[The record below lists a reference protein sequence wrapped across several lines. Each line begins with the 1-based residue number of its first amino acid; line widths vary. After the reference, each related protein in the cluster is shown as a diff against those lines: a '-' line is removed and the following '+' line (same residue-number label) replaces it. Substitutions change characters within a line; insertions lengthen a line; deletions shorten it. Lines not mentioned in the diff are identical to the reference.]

1 MNGTIY
7 RIENSLG
14 EGAYRG
20 RPWVSIED
28 YIYTDT
34 NSHPNPNNDSGLKM
48 NAPHLYNDGY
58 FEASEFFFGFS
69 SISQLKAWFYNDK
82 LLETFDRSGYFLVE
96 LEGEVYHGNAQSVIN
111 KSTSILKNR
120 TSLLDICS

>member
-28 YIYTDT
+28 FCPDAD
-34 NSHPNPNNDSGLKM
+34 NHPSPNRDSGLRAS
-48 NAPHLYNDGY
+48 APHLYDDCG
-58 FEASEFFFGFS
+58 FFMEGEFFFGFS

-82 LLETFDRSGYFLVE
+82 LLEEFDKKGYFLVE

-111 KSTSILKNR
+111 KSTSILKNK